1 MSLHIKRVYEPA
13 ETADGQ
19 RILVDR
25 IWPRGLTKEKAAVD
39 TWVKTVAPTTELR
52 KWFNHDPARWAEF
65 RARYARELDANPEA
79 VKQLRDL
86 VKTGKTTL
94 LFAAHDPVH
103 NNAVAI
109 TEYLDGKLP

>member
-1 MSLHIKRVYEPA
+1 
-13 ETADGQ
+13 
-19 RILVDR
+19 
-25 IWPRGLTKEKAAVD
+25 
-39 TWVKTVAPTTELR
+39 
-52 KWFNHDPARWAEF
+52 
-65 RARYARELDANPEA
+65 
-79 VKQLRDL
+79 LRDL

>member
-13 ETADGQ
+13 EAKDGQ

-39 TWVKTVAPTTELR
+39 TWLKTVAPTTELR
-52 KWFNHDPARWAEF
+52 KWFNHDPALWAEF
-65 RARYARELDANPEA
+65 RARYAHELDANPEA

-86 VKTGKTTL
+86 TRAGKTTL

-103 NNAVAI
+103 NNAAALAD
-109 TEYLDGKLP
+109 YLNGALP